1 MAHTHAWQVNI
12 LTTGSICEIQICPA
26 GTIVWLALINETHV
40 RFFTVREVSFFMKHH
55 PVQRKPICIGFFI
68 TEEHFMNNAFY
79 MSREEL
85 LQTAG
90 TDPERGLSESQ
101 VQASRQ
107 KYGANTFVR
116 TSTESMLKR
125 IWDASTEPMLLMLLF
140 AAIITLA
147 VNITRYF
154 TGGEYNFLEC
164 AGIFAA
170 IFLSVAI
177 TIVTEGKSARAF
189 EALNKINED
198 TLIKVLRGGE
208 PQLIPQ
214 KDIVIGDILLIET
227 GDKIVADG
235 RLISGNDLSA
245 DESALTGESLPVKKD
260 ATFTCQENTP
270 VAERA
275 CMLYSGCFV
284 SGGSGTMLVTGVG
297 NDTEFGQIAQEL
309 SSIEKNTTPLQ
320 EKLDRLGKGITIL
333 GSSAAAIVFLIQIIQ
348 FVMNHTISLD
358 TVSEAFITSIVLIV
372 AAVPEGLPTI
382 VAVSLA
388 LNIIKMSRENAL
400 VKKMIACETIGCVN
414 IICSDKT
421 GTLTENKMTVQKIY
435 AGGRLLDPE
444 DLAFPAKTPAE
455 ASLQPEETRTARE
468 ADAPVA
474 VAAASDSPDPRIA
487 SAPADAPSAIDRET
501 ARALLRNY
509 CINSNADITWEDGSW
524 TFIGNPTECALLAA
538 AHKAGSDYQQLR
550 KEADIVRIFPFSSQN
565 KDMSTIVNE
574 DGRLMLY
581 TKGNPE
587 KILSLCSNVPAEETA
602 HIQKLMENFQDKAG
616 RLLAFAHK
624 ELACFNGEKQ
634 QELEQDLHYDGFV
647 AISDPLS
654 PDVYDSIR
662 DCRRAG
668 IEVKMLTGDNIRT
681 ARAIAEELH
690 MLQDGHLAVEAA
702 EIESMSDEELKKA
715 LPKISVIARSTPLIK
730 MRVVKLLKEEK
741 NVVAVTGDGINDAPA
756 IKNADVGIAMGIAGT
771 EVTKEAS
778 DMVLLNDSF
787 STIIKAVQWGR
798 GIYENFK
805 RFIQFQLTVNV
816 SSVVVVIASI
826 LAGFPAPFTALELL
840 WINIIMDGPPA
851 LTLGLEP
858 IREDL
863 LKHPPTKRNANIIS
877 RKMLIRIFANGIF
890 ISIVFML
897 QHFTNFL
904 GATQKEEA
912 TVLFTLFVLFQ
923 LFNAFNCRELDDTP
937 MFKNLLNNKLMLGV
951 FLIVLVLQLLITQV
965 GTAVFETAPL
975 SAAMWGKMLLTA
987 GSVVVINE
995 IWKGLA
1001 YVFSSLQD
1009 QNRN

>member
-55 PVQRKPICIGFFI
+55 PVQGKPICIGFFI

-116 TSTESMLKR
+116 TGTESMLKR

-177 TIVTEGKSARAF
+177 TIVTEGKSAKAF

-270 VAERA
+270 VAERS

-309 SSIEKNTTPLQ
+309 SSIEKTTTPLQ

-348 FVMNHTISLD
+348 FAVNYTISLD

-455 ASLQPEETRTARE
+455 ASLQPEEARTARE
-468 ADAPVA
+468 ADAPAA

-509 CINSNADITWEDGSW
+509 CINSNADITREDGSW

-574 DGRLMLY
+574 NGRLMLY

-587 KILSLCSNVPAEETA
+587 KILSLCSNVSAEETA

-624 ELACFNGEKQ
+624 ELACFNGEEQ

-662 DCRRAG
+662 DCRHAG

-702 EIESMSDEELKKA
+702 EIGSMSDEELKKE

-778 DMVLLNDSF
+778 DMVLLDDSF

-858 IREDL
+858 IRENL

-951 FLIVLVLQLLITQV
+951 FLIVLVLQILITQV
-965 GTAVFETAPL
+965 GTAVFETTPL

-1001 YVFSSLQD
+1001 YVLSSLLTVD
-1009 QNRN
+1009 

>member
-1 MAHTHAWQVNI
+1 M
-12 LTTGSICEIQICPA
+12 
-26 GTIVWLALINETHV
+26 
-40 RFFTVREVSFFMKHH
+40 
-55 PVQRKPICIGFFI
+55 
-68 TEEHFMNNAFY
+68 
-79 MSREEL
+79 
-85 LQTAG
+85 
-90 TDPERGLSESQ
+90 
-101 VQASRQ
+101 
-107 KYGANTFVR
+107 
-116 TSTESMLKR
+116 
-125 IWDASTEPMLLMLLF
+125 
-140 AAIITLA
+140 
-147 VNITRYF
+147 
-154 TGGEYNFLEC
+154 
-164 AGIFAA
+164 
-170 IFLSVAI
+170 
-177 TIVTEGKSARAF
+177 
-189 EALNKINED
+189 
-198 TLIKVLRGGE
+198 
-208 PQLIPQ
+208 
-214 KDIVIGDILLIET
+214 
-227 GDKIVADG
+227 
-235 RLISGNDLSA
+235 
-245 DESALTGESLPVKKD
+245 
-260 ATFTCQENTP
+260 
-270 VAERA
+270 
-275 CMLYSGCFV
+275 
-284 SGGSGTMLVTGVG
+284 
-297 NDTEFGQIAQEL
+297 
-309 SSIEKNTTPLQ
+309 
-320 EKLDRLGKGITIL
+320 
-333 GSSAAAIVFLIQIIQ
+333 
-348 FVMNHTISLD
+348 
-358 TVSEAFITSIVLIV
+358 
-372 AAVPEGLPTI
+372 
-382 VAVSLA
+382 
-388 LNIIKMSRENAL
+388 
-400 VKKMIACETIGCVN
+400 
-414 IICSDKT
+414 
-421 GTLTENKMTVQKIY
+421 
-435 AGGRLLDPE
+435 
-444 DLAFPAKTPAE
+444 
-455 ASLQPEETRTARE
+455 
-468 ADAPVA
+468 
-474 VAAASDSPDPRIA
+474 
-487 SAPADAPSAIDRET
+487 
-501 ARALLRNY
+501 
-509 CINSNADITWEDGSW
+509 
-524 TFIGNPTECALLAA
+524 
-538 AHKAGSDYQQLR
+538 
-550 KEADIVRIFPFSSQN
+550 
-565 KDMSTIVNE
+565 NE

-587 KILSLCSNVPAEETA
+587 KILSLCNNVSAEETA

-690 MLQDGHLAVEAA
+690 MLKDGHLAVEAS

-730 MRVVKLLKEEK
+730 MRVVKVLKEEK

-778 DMVLLNDSF
+778 DMVLLDDSF

-798 GIYENFK
+798 GIYKNFK

-904 GATQKEEA
+904 GATQTEKA

-951 FLIVLVLQLLITQV
+951 FLIVLVLQILITQV
-965 GTAVFETAPL
+965 GTAVFETTPL

-1001 YVFSSLQD
+1001 YVLSSLLTVD
-1009 QNRN
+1009 

>member
-12 LTTGSICEIQICPA
+12 LTTGNICEIQICPA

-55 PVQRKPICIGFFI
+55 PVQGKPICIGFFI

-116 TSTESMLKR
+116 TGTESMLKR

-177 TIVTEGKSARAF
+177 TIVTEGKSAKAF

-270 VAERA
+270 VAERS

-309 SSIEKNTTPLQ
+309 SSIEKTTTPLQ

-348 FVMNHTISLD
+348 FAVNYTISLD

-455 ASLQPEETRTARE
+455 ASLQPEEARTARE
-468 ADAPVA
+468 ADVPAA

-509 CINSNADITWEDGSW
+509 CINSNADITREDGSW

-574 DGRLMLY
+574 NGRLMLY

-587 KILSLCSNVPAEETA
+587 KILSLCSNVSAEETA

-662 DCRRAG
+662 DCRHAG

-702 EIESMSDEELKKA
+702 EIGSMSDEELKKE

-778 DMVLLNDSF
+778 DMVLLDDSF

-858 IREDL
+858 IRENL

-951 FLIVLVLQLLITQV
+951 FLIVLVLQILITQV
-965 GTAVFETAPL
+965 GTAVFETTPL

-1001 YVFSSLQD
+1001 YVLSSLLTVD
-1009 QNRN
+1009 